1 MMRRDKNSDL
11 AVEKARQRE
20 EIEREVREFIAR
32 GGQIQVLTGARTPV
46 ARSIGSVW
54 HGQGDLRIGDS

>member
-1 MMRRDKNSDL
+1 MRRDKSAEL
-11 AVEKARQRE
+11 AAEKARQRE

-32 GGQIQVLTGARTPV
+32 GGEIEVLAGAGVP
-46 ARSIGSVW
+46 AGRSIGSVW